1 MNLRNTRKYKTVF
14 LGNNGYI
21 YSCIKEYFN
30 DDRYIFTDIANLKKV
45 IKDNNNITSLFFLY
59 GPNRSQC
66 HNNFSNSYKR
76 YTKYLNQVLN
86 IVKTKNIW
94 IYKLSTIHAVNNEGS
109 NYAKFYNKVDAI
121 FLKKH
126 KKSSIIYLG
135 NIFGIIAKNNKFED
149 INFIHK
155 YMFSYIQ
162 NKKFIIKDIDSKRN
176 YTPIYFLL
184 RKIKKI
190 IFTNYHPSRR
200 IVVKK
205 KLISNRA
212 IINLITKKNENVY
225 FSKEFIYT
233 IKNLE
238 KIYLND
244 IVINSRI

>member
-1 MNLRNTRKYKTVF
+1 MNLRNTKKYKTVF

-21 YSCIKEYFN
+21 YSCIKEFFN
-30 DDRYIFTDIANLKKV
+30 NDCFIFTDIENLKK
-45 IKDNNNITSLFFLY
+45 IINDNNNITTLFFLY

-66 HNNFSNSYKR
+66 QNNFDNSYRR
-76 YTKYLNQVLN
+76 YTKYLNQVFN

-94 IYKLSTIHAVNNEGS
+94 IYKLSTIHAVNNEVS
-109 NYAKFYNKVDAI
+109 NYAKFYNKVDNI
-121 FLKKH
+121 FLKKYQ
-126 KKSSIIYLG
+126 KSSIIYLG
-135 NIFGIIAKNNKFED
+135 NIFGVLSKNNKFED

-162 NKKFIIKDIDSKRN
+162 NKKLIIDNLNSMRN
-176 YTPIYFLL
+176 YTPIYFLF
-184 RKIKKI
+184 RKIKNI
-190 IFTNYHPSRR
+190 ISTNNHSSRT

-212 IINLITKKNENVY
+212 IVNLITKKNENVY

-233 IKNLE
+233 INNLE

-244 IVINSRI
+244 IVTNPSI